1 MNPQEQNNVN
11 YLDFL
16 KRRKNYI
23 LAPFIGVFFISILL
37 AFVLPPIYKSDCTIL
52 IESQQIP
59 PDFIRSTVGSFAEQ
73 TIKTLTQQ
81 IMSRRNL
88 LAIINQLNLYADL
101 RKKETIEEIV
111 EEMRESISLEMIDT
125 QVADKRTGRP
135 SIVTIAFKLSFEGK
149 DPEKV
154 QRVANVLASL
164 YLEENLKNR
173 EKKAKTT
180 SGFFE
185 REMKTLNEDITQL
198 ETKIAQFKEKHFVA
212 LPEMSQ
218 INLQTL
224 QRFERDL
231 EQNQQQIKA
240 VRERKIYLQGQ
251 LATIAQQMPFQKDR
265 LRFSNDI
272 KQVEARERLALLH
285 TDFLSMKASLSEDH
299 PDVIKMKKIV
309 ESLEKEVGPEDDIY
323 LKQRQLQELK
333 TSLKNKTAV
342 FSAQHPDVIKLKK
355 EVSLLEQ
362 ELAAMA
368 EEKTD
373 TLAVPEYSDN
383 PAYINMSTQIA
394 TAVMELESLKKQSI
408 SLIEMINNYQKR
420 LELAPQIEMEYNLL
434 TRDYENARNRYRE
447 TMNKLMESKSAES
460 LEREQIGEKFT
471 IIEPG
476 MYPEEPHKPNRLALI
491 LTGFILALGAGVGC
505 ASIKEFTD
513 QSFRSEL
520 ALANLTNKPVLANIS
535 LIETSASKR
544 KKRYKTI
551 VIVVTIFIIIFL
563 GALLIHL
570 FVIRLDILW
579 FKILDYLF

>member
-1 MNPQEQNNVN
+1 MNPQEQNTVD

-23 LAPFIGVFFISILL
+23 LAPLIGIFLISIIL

-73 TIKTLTQQ
+73 TIQSLTQQ

-88 LAIINQLNLYADL
+88 LAIIKQLNLYADL
-101 RKKETIEEIV
+101 QKKKTIEEIV
-111 EEMRESISLEMIDT
+111 EKMRESVSLEMIDT
-125 QVADKRTGRP
+125 QVADKRTGRQAV
-135 SIVTIAFKLSFEGK
+135 VTIAFKLSFEGEN
-149 DPEKV
+149 PEKV

-173 EKKAKTT
+173 ENKAKTT
-180 SGFFE
+180 SGFLE
-185 REMKTLNEDITQL
+185 GELKTLNEDITQL
-198 ETKIAQFKEKHFVA
+198 EIKIAQFKEKHFIA

-231 EQNQQQIKA
+231 EQNQQQIKT
-240 VRERKIYLQGQ
+240 VQERKIYLQGQ
-251 LATIAQQMPFQKDR
+251 LATIEPQMPFQKDQ

-285 TDFLSMKASLSEDH
+285 TDFLAMKASFSEDH

-309 ESLEKEVGPEDDIY
+309 ESLEKEVGFEDARY
-323 LKQRQLQELK
+323 LKQTQLQEVK

-355 EVSLLEQ
+355 AISLLED
-362 ELAAMA
+362 ELAVMA

-373 TLAVPEYSDN
+373 TLAVPKYSDN
-383 PAYINMSTQIA
+383 PAYINISTQIA
-394 TAVMELESLKKQSI
+394 TAAMESESLKKQSI
-408 SLIEMINNYQKR
+408 SLKEMIDNYQKR

-447 TMNKLMESKSAES
+447 TMNKLMEAKSAQA
-460 LEREQIGEKFT
+460 LERDQIGEKFT

-476 MYPEEPHKPNRLALI
+476 MYPEEPYKPNRLAIILI
-491 LTGFILALGAGVGC
+491 GFILALGAGVGC

-513 QSFRSEL
+513 QSIRSEI
-520 ALANLTNKPVLANIS
+520 ALAGIIQKPVLVSIS
-535 LIETSASKR
+535 LIETTASKR

-551 VIVVTIFIIIFL
+551 LIVFTIFMIIFL